1 MLSIGDVDWNVLVA
15 QQRDYPITF
24 PSSDNPSF
32 LDPGSSTTNVRMMR
46 DIALKLEQQKVE
58 LEAKE
63 AELKDKEAQLA
74 RSKNAVKTLHRRLQQ
89 TSSRAKQRSKMLRQ
103 QNKILR
109 ARNAVLQASSS
120 HASVLA
126 EAGPLTAAQRRALV
140 SGKRV
145 RWSDKDVGTALGL
158 RILSRRAY
166 IYVKECMRIPLP
178 SFTTLSEWTRHFR
191 MTPGLMELALAVLE
205 ATVTNLSDM
214 DKLCVL
220 AFDDVSLDG
229 RVCYDQARDAV
240 LEASKMQLVMVRGL
254 TAAWKQP
261 IAYDLDTSMTPK
273 TLKDIISRLEEI
285 GLKVMAVVS
294 DMASPNES
302 LWTKLGITSAFGDK
316 PLRTWLI
323 NPVDPLRYVFVIMT

>member
-1 MLSIGDVDWNVLVA
+1 
-15 QQRDYPITF
+15 
-24 PSSDNPSF
+24 
-32 LDPGSSTTNVRMMR
+32 MMR
-46 DIALKLEQQKVE
+46 DAALKLEQRKAE

-63 AELKDKEAQLA
+63 AELEAKEAHLT
-74 RSKNAVKTLHRRLQQ
+74 RRKNALKTHHRRLQQ
-89 TSSRAKQRSKMLRQ
+89 TTSRAKQRAKRLRE
-103 QNKILR
+103 QNKVLR
-109 ARNAVLQASSS
+109 TRNAVLKASSS
-120 HASVLA
+120 HASALA

-178 SFTTLSEWTRHFR
+178 SFTTLSEWTRDFR
-191 MTPGLMELALAVLE
+191 MTPGLMEPALAVLE
-205 ATVTNLSDM
+205 ATVTDLSDM

-229 RVCYDQARDAV
+229 RVCYDQARDV
-240 LEASKMQLVMVRGL
+240 ILEASKMQLVMVRGL

-261 IAYDLDTSMTPK
+261 IAYDFDTNMAPN
-273 TLKDIISRLEEI
+273 TLNDIIFRLEKI
-285 GLKVMAVVS
+285 GLKVMAAVS

-302 LWTKLGITSAFGDK
+302 LWTKLGITSAFGDG
-316 PLRTWLI
+316 PLRTWFS
-323 NPVDPLRYVFVIMT
+323 NPVDPLRYVLVIII